1 MKEKHQL
8 PTTTRSRSD
17 VFDINPRTGALILG
31 KNRLDD
37 YAEKYLSEHYPPAL
51 ETPMAIPVD
60 ELVEE
65 SGLRIEKACL
75 SASSDV
81 FACCVLVDGEVTTY
95 EPTTG
100 EYTQTFYPAGTI
112 VIDPQ
117 SEWSMGEGARRN
129 ALMHEI
135 LHWEKDRTFFQ
146 IHHARLPSVD
156 EGMEPMK
163 SRVSTTFFEPS
174 EKSRRKETELQW
186 LEWQAHRLA
195 PRVLMPKPTFTK
207 AVTDILDSS
216 PGVSCGALLDQ
227 LADLFQVSRSAV
239 KYRLLEV
246 GLKNRISKLPE
257 YDLIYRFMGE
267 GTEDFKAITHTD
279 AAVLLSQNPRLR
291 QWVQAGD
298 YIFVEG
304 YFVRNATRYV
314 RIDARGDY
322 RLKPAAKKSPKK
334 AFLRIRSVTTKDY
347 VGLDKDL
354 DSLFHLEHR
363 HGVDKRIIYIDP
375 THQATPDDHDNEKV
389 YAAAAKT
396 MSAAFEEA
404 CKLGDIISNRRASL
418 CQVIADL
425 LEYRGIRYPQTFT
438 ERTGL
443 YDALFNK
450 IQHDKLTTM
459 KRETLMAIAVGLGLN
474 AHATTKL
481 MEKSGIHLNRD
492 IFPDNVYL
500 FMLERF
506 PGISIHEANGI
517 LEAHGL
523 DLLGSKSRTN

>member
-1 MKEKHQL
+1 M
-8 PTTTRSRSD
+8 PTATRSHSD

-37 YAEKYLSEHYPPAL
+37 YAEKYLTEHYPQAL
-51 ETPMAIPVD
+51 EAPTAIPVD
-60 ELVEE
+60 ELIKE
-65 SGLRIEKACL
+65 SGLRIKKAYL

-100 EYTQTFYPAGTI
+100 QYTQTFYPAGTI
-112 VIDPQ
+112 VVDPQ

-129 ALMHEI
+129 AIMHEI
-135 LHWEKDRTFFQ
+135 LHWEKDRIFFE
-146 IHHARLPSVD
+146 IHHARLASAG
-156 EGMEPMK
+156 EAIEPMK

-174 EKSRRKETELQW
+174 EKSRRRETELQW

-195 PRVLMPKPTFTK
+195 PRVLMPKSTFTK
-207 AVTDILDSS
+207 AATEAMDSS
-216 PGVSCGALLDQ
+216 PEVSCGALLDQ
-227 LADLFQVSRSAV
+227 LASLYQVSRSAV

-257 YDLIYRFMGE
+257 YDLVYGFMGE
-267 GTEDFKAITHTD
+267 GTEDFITITHTD

-304 YFVRNATRYV
+304 YFVRNTTRYV
-314 RIDARGDY
+314 RVDAHGAY

-334 AFLRIRSVTTKDY
+334 AFLRIRSVITKDY
-347 VGLDKDL
+347 IGLNRDL
-354 DSLFHLEHR
+354 DSLFHLENR
-363 HGVDKRIIYIDP
+363 CGVDKRIIYIDP
-375 THQATPDDHDNEKV
+375 AHQATPDDHENEKV

-404 CKLGDIISNRRASL
+404 GKLDDIINNRRASL

-425 LEYRGIRYPQTFT
+425 FEYRGIRYPQTFN
-438 ERTGL
+438 ECTGL

-459 KRETLMAIAVGLGLN
+459 KRETLMAVAVGLSLN
-474 AHATTKL
+474 AYATIKL
-481 MEKSGIHLNRD
+481 MEKSGIHLSRD
-492 IFPDNVYL
+492 TSPDNVYL

-506 PGISIHEANGI
+506 PAISIHEANGI
-517 LEAHGL
+517 LDAHGL
-523 DLLGSKSRTN
+523 ELLGSKSRSS